1 MDSVIIIKD
10 FYPIEGSLVYL
21 LTRDESIPRE
31 FKVEMYLEANDI
43 FLLLLIINSTTHTN

>member
-1 MDSVIIIKD
+1 MDSVINIKD

-31 FKVEMYLEANDI
+31 FKTEMYLETNDI
-43 FLLLLIINSTTHTN
+43 FCCY